1 MAKVRNQ
8 SVRSRAARRQASPS
22 LDVDKSLKSLPR
34 AEDTP
39 VSRESVLTD
48 RRNSGIMK
56 KQKGKALTRAQ
67 KQRQMKGVERAEAVI
82 DQMEIKVTRSST
94 RAKTIK
100 ARSADWDDLNKKS
113 KGSVFQALNDAEGD
127 VEDEGDGDAMVDDSG
142 APAPAATDAPA
153 KPAAKPVFATQN
165 PAVADHA
172 DNDEDE
178 EIT

>member
-1 MAKVRNQ
+1 MAKARNQ

-56 KQKGKALTRAQ
+56 KQKGKPLTRAQ

-82 DQMEIKVTRSST
+82 DQMEIKVSRSST
-94 RAKTIK
+94 RAKNIK
-100 ARSADWDDLNKKS
+100 ARSADWEELNKKS
-113 KGSVFQALNDAEGD
+113 KGSIFQALNDAEGD
-127 VEDEGDGDAMVDDSG
+127 GEGEGDAMVDDSG

-153 KPAAKPVFATQN
+153 KPAAEPVFATQN
-165 PAVADHA
+165 PVVADHA